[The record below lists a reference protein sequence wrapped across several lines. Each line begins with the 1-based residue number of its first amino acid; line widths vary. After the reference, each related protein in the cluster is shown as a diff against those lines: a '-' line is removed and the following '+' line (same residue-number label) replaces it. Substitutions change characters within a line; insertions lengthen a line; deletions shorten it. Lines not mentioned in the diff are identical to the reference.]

1 MCYCTPNY
9 SLCTFLHFF
18 RGKQTNTHCT
28 QQQTFN
34 FNHWSHAKI
43 YSLHSTKQLSFCQD
57 RCFGK
62 YSVFTECYHWELVH
76 LGTCRSRSVLFSF
89 LQGFWLIGYLWNI
102 YNSASLDASVL
113 MSTERR
119 WKHTELCMFP
129 LKVEWQQQRVL
140 SIQIILFYCH
150 YYNNY
155 FILIYY
161 FIFCLGR
168 ILKLWMIG
176 NDFFLEHSLQN
187 VGQTFITDFICEV
200 NVKVRLYKS
209 HQELTLAVEA
219 AMVKIWLQGFA
230 CLAFSMCCSCTLHF
244 CKTGFSVYLM

>member
-1 MCYCTPNY
+1 MEACILTCVYWLIQQKKGIIILKEECNVCVTVLQTI
-9 SLCTFLHFF
+9 LCVLFVHFFF

-43 YSLHSTKQLSFCQD
+43 YSLHSTKQLSFYQD

-62 YSVFTECYHWELVH
+62 YREFAECYHWELVH

-113 MSTERR
+113 MSTERC

-140 SIQIILFYCH
+140 SIQIIL
-150 YYNNY
+150 
-155 FILIYY
+155 L
-161 FIFCLGR
+161 
-168 ILKLWMIG
+168 
-176 NDFFLEHSLQN
+176 SL
-187 VGQTFITDFICEV
+187 
-200 NVKVRLYKS
+200 L
-209 HQELTLAVEA
+209 
-219 AMVKIWLQGFA
+219 
-230 CLAFSMCCSCTLHF
+230 
-244 CKTGFSVYLM
+244 